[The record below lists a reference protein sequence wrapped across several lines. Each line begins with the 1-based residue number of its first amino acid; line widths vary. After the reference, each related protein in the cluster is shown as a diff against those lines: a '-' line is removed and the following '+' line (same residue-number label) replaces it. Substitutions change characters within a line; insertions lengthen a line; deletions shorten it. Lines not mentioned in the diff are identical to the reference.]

1 MSATL
6 DRSRLADRRRVY
18 AAARQWARAGWR
30 VDDPLVKQAIERG
43 LPVVA
48 GGAQGLNP
56 AVFMNNAPPPGS
68 YAVNQAQFDQQTE
81 RNDVPQPSVAWPG
94 FSSRIDQR
102 IINVGVLARIRLN
115 FQLSLVVSGTGA
127 VTSLYP
133 FPYNLFKEVVINANG
148 GSAIIDCQGLDLR
161 ARRNV
166 VAGNPADTA
175 LLNTAPGM
183 DTTATIAAASP
194 YRPIGKQF
202 PGTIAN
208 GTYNVN
214 GVLDIP
220 IAHSMRSL
228 IGSLF
233 AQSDQTY
240 LNWVVNTA
248 VQPTTGSGDCFT
260 IASGGAVSI
269 TGTIYPEL
277 TFFSIP
283 TFNANNG
290 RLVLLPAGVNWLH
303 EFISTDFFFSNTG
316 DVIVPLTRTNGQLR
330 RIFSYIDNGGA
341 AQIAP
346 TALNNIRWNYG
357 GNQTPRNYLPMHLI
371 TDNEQAYNGLIDPG
385 YMILDFER
393 ENVNRDVVYPRGLAE
408 LDEIYN
414 IPSTTTINSNAHV
427 HTVLETL
434 TTV

>member
-6 DRSRLADRRRVY
+6 TRERLAPARRVY
-18 AAARQWARAGWR
+18 TAAQRWAHAGWNIN
-30 VDDPLVKQAIERG
+30 DPAVRALIEQGR
-43 LPVVA
+43 PPIA

-56 AVFMNNAPPPGS
+56 AVFMNNAPPPGT
-68 YAVNQAQFDQQTE
+68 YTIDQNGFDQQTE

-94 FSSRIDQR
+94 LGARIDQR
-102 IINVGVLARIRLN
+102 IINVGVLAKIRLN
-115 FQLSLVVSGTGA
+115 CQLSLVVSGSGA

-133 FPYNLFKEVVINANG
+133 FPYNLLKEVVINANG

-161 ARRNV
+161 ARKSV
-166 VAGNPADTA
+166 MTGNSADTA
-175 LLNTAPGM
+175 LLNVAPGM
-183 DTTATIAAASP
+183 DTGATISAAAP

-202 PGTIAN
+202 PGVIAN
-208 GTYNVN
+208 GTYPINLQV
-214 GVLDIP
+214 DIA

-228 IGSLF
+228 IGALF

-248 VQPTTGSGDCFT
+248 VNSDVWT
-260 IASGGAVSI
+260 IAAGGAVAL
-269 TGTIYPEL
+269 TGSIYPEL

-283 TFNANNG
+283 SFNSQNG
-290 RLVLLPAGVNWLH
+290 RLVVLPAGVNWLH
-303 EFISTDFFFSNTG
+303 EFISSDFNFANTG

-357 GNQTPRNYLPMHLI
+357 GNQTPRNYFPAMLI
-371 TDNEQAYNGLIDPG
+371 QENQGAYNGAIDPG

-393 ENVNRDVVYPRGLAE
+393 DNVNRDVVYPRGLAE

-414 IPSTTTINSNAHV
+414 VPSSVTVNANAHV